1 MAKVFREYIQRKQA
15 EMASEQTLN
24 KNMGKEALK
33 KKLDK
38 WSKLADKDK
47 KARGGSDS
55 DAWHLAKQADEEQK
69 NQTDQS
75 KALLEQKNKVTY
87 DADELYF
94 RILRVERMADKV
106 KGVVSTKDMAN
117 IMKDINAI
125 NAQLGNS
132 RAPSASSIGTRQR

>member
-1 MAKVFREYIQRKQA
+1 MNAGMAKVFREYIQRKQA

-55 DAWHLAKQADEEQK
+55 DAWHLAK
-69 NQTDQS
+69 
-75 KALLEQKNKVTY
+75 
-87 DADELYF
+87 
-94 RILRVERMADKV
+94 
-106 KGVVSTKDMAN
+106 
-117 IMKDINAI
+117 
-125 NAQLGNS
+125 
-132 RAPSASSIGTRQR
+132 